1 MLFGCNFS
9 RQLSPVN
16 NKYHDYCDDKLLIR
30 EYLCW
35 RPRTG
40 LKHKAKYEKC
50 GSAISHLEYY
60 FRREFQVQKCFLEY
74 LRGRSTEIIQCKWEK
89 SDTIY
94 FQVEYFAQNIVF
106 YSELRW
112 NSIVKCSKADGI
124 TNIIWLLHCLGGI
137 LFVGMQM
144 THKFLYILKP
154 FAYLLNGI
162 FIWIDKRHWVL
173 WYAHNVVYRPFN
185 KSNGFVVC

>member
-1 MLFGCNFS
+1 MRNAVLPFLILNITFVASFKCRNVSWNIWEGVP
-9 RQLSPVN
+9 QKLSN
-16 NKYHDYCDDKLLIR
+16 ANGK
-30 EYLCW
+30 
-35 RPRTG
+35 
-40 LKHKAKYEKC
+40 
-50 GSAISHLEYY
+50 
-60 FRREFQVQKCFLEY
+60 
-74 LRGRSTEIIQCKWEK
+74 K

-124 TNIIWLLHCLGGI
+124 ANIIRLLHCLGGI

-144 THKFLYILKP
+144 MHKFLYILKP